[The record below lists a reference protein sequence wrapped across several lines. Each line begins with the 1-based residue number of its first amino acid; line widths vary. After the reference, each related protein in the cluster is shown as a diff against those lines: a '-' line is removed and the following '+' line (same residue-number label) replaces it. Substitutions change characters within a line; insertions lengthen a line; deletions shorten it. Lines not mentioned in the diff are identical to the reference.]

1 MLARVTTFAVD
12 GVDARRVWVEADI
25 RQGLPAFTVV
35 GLADKAVREA
45 RERVRAAMVNSGYE
59 FPLRRITVNL
69 APAYLRKVGPAFDL
83 PLAVAL
89 LVASGQLEPEA
100 VESCAIVGELSLTG
114 EVRPVRGALAVA
126 EGVRRHELRKLVL
139 PIARAREASL
149 VPDIEIVGI
158 ESLVDLVMTL
168 RGESEPAGVP
178 PGMPDRIGEDNDLAD
193 VRGHNALVAGLEVAA
208 AGGHNLF
215 LQGPPGTGKTMIAR
229 RLPSILPPLD
239 PEEALEVTRIQS
251 IAGLRGAAGLVT
263 ERPFRSPHHT
273 ISAAGL
279 VGGANPPQPGEAT
292 LAHRGVLF
300 LDELSEFAR
309 PSLEALRQPLEDGH
323 VTIVRGQHM
332 MVFPTRFMLVAAS
345 NPCPCGLGG
354 TRCTCTQADLARHR
368 RRLSGPLLDRI
379 DILMRVERPP
389 AEALRRQAAPSS
401 ATVRERVVV
410 ARERQEQRL
419 SGEPENCNAQLTSR
433 QIRDLGEVT
442 SSALRLLAEL
452 YDRYGLSAR
461 GHTRI
466 LRVARTVA
474 DLEGSD
480 PVGPEHVNIAA
491 SLRLDDSTPLAEAA

>member
-1 MLARVTTFAVD
+1 MLARVITFAVD

-25 RQGLPAFTVV
+25 RLGLPAFTVV

-45 RERVRAAMVNSGYE
+45 RERVRAAMINSGYE
-59 FPLRRITVNL
+59 FPLKRITVNL

-89 LVASGQLEPEA
+89 LVASAQLGAEA
-100 VESCAIVGELSLTG
+100 IEASAVIGELSLTG

-126 EGVRRHELRKLVL
+126 EGVRRHGLRRLVL
-139 PIARAREASL
+139 PLERAREAAL
-149 VPDIEIVGI
+149 VPDIEIVGV
-158 ESLVDLVMTL
+158 ESLERLVATL
-168 RGESEPAGVP
+168 RGEVEPLPLPEPGVDFP
-178 PGMPDRIGEDNDLAD
+178 APVPDLAD
-193 VRGHNALVAGLEVAA
+193 VRGHNALIPGLEVAA

-229 RLPSILPPLD
+229 RLPSILPPLA
-239 PEEALEVTRIQS
+239 PEEAIEVTRIQS
-251 IAGLRGAAGLVT
+251 VAGLRGAAGLVT
-263 ERPFRSPHHT
+263 ARPFRAPHHT

-292 LAHRGVLF
+292 LAHHGVLF

-323 VTIVRGQHM
+323 VTIVRGQHVM
-332 MVFPTRFMLVAAS
+332 AFPTRFMLVAAS

-354 TRCTCTQADLARHR
+354 TRCQCSPLDLFRHR

-389 AEALRRQAAPSS
+389 AEALRRQIAPHS
-401 ATVRERVVV
+401 AEVVERVIV
-410 ARERQEQRL
+410 ARERQTHRL
-419 SGEPENCNAQLTSR
+419 QGQPEMCNAQLTSR
-433 QIRDLGEVT
+433 QIREVGEIT
-442 SSALRLLAEL
+442 PSALRLLGEL
-452 YDRYGLSAR
+452 YDRHTLSAR

-466 LRVARTVA
+466 LRVARTIA
-474 DLEGSD
+474 DLEASAV
-480 PVGPEHVNIAA
+480 VGPEHINVAA
-491 SLRLDDSTPLAEAA
+491 GLRLDDAPPLTEAA

>member
-89 LVASGQLEPEA
+89 LVASYQLEPDAIEA
-100 VESCAIVGELSLTG
+100 CAVVGELSLTG

-126 EGVRRHELRKLVL
+126 EGVRRSGLRRLVL
-139 PIARAREASL
+139 PRSRAREAAL
-149 VPDIEIVGI
+149 VPDLEIVGV
-158 ESLVDLVMTL
+158 ESLQELVATL
-168 RGESEPAGVP
+168 RGDAAPPSLPEEVCEEREPEA
-178 PGMPDRIGEDNDLAD
+178 ELAD
-193 VRGHNALVAGLEVAA
+193 VRGHNGLIPGLEVAA

-215 LQGPPGTGKTMIAR
+215 LQGPPGTGKTMLAR
-229 RLPSILPPLD
+229 RLPSILPPLA
-239 PEEALEVTRIQS
+239 PEEAIEVTRILS
-251 IAGLRGAAGLVT
+251 VAGLRGAAGLVT
-263 ERPFRSPHHT
+263 VRPFRAPHHT
-273 ISAAGL
+273 VSAAGL

-323 VTIVRGQHM
+323 VTIVRGQQV

-354 TRCTCTQADLARHR
+354 ARCQCSQADLMRHR

-389 AEALRRQAAPSS
+389 AEALRQQIAPAS
-401 ATVRERVVV
+401 ADVRERVVV
-410 ARERQEQRL
+410 ARERQLQRL
-419 SGEPENCNAQLTSR
+419 SGQPEVCNAQLTSR
-433 QIRDLGEVT
+433 QIRELGRVT
-442 SSALRLLAEL
+442 PSALRLLGEL
-452 YDRYGLSAR
+452 YDRHTLSAR

-474 DLEGSD
+474 DLDGSD
-480 PVGPEHVNIAA
+480 VVGSEHVNIAA
-491 SLRLDDSTPLAEAA
+491 SLRFDDAIQLAEAA

>member
-1 MLARVTTFAVD
+1 MLARVMTFAVD

-89 LVASGQLEPEA
+89 LVASYQLQPEA
-100 VESCAIVGELSLTG
+100 IESCAVLGELSLTG
-114 EVRPVRGALAVA
+114 EVRAVRGALAVA
-126 EGVRRHELRKLVL
+126 EGVRRAELTRLVL
-139 PIARAREASL
+139 PRSRAREAAL
-149 VPDIEIVGI
+149 VPGI
-158 ESLVDLVMTL
+158 EVVGVDSLQHLVETL
-168 RGESEPAGVP
+168 RGDVEPAPFLDEP
-178 PGMPDRIGEDNDLAD
+178 PGGDEPDPELAD
-193 VRGHNALVAGLEVAA
+193 VRGHNALIPGLEVAA

-229 RLPSILPPLD
+229 RLPSILPPLF
-239 PEEALEVTRIQS
+239 PGEAIEVTRIQS
-251 IAGLRGAAGLVT
+251 ITGMRGGAGLVT
-263 ERPFRSPHHT
+263 ARPFRAPHHT
-273 ISAAGL
+273 VSAAGL

-323 VTIVRGQHM
+323 VTIVRGQQVT
-332 MVFPTRFMLVAAS
+332 VFPTSFMLVAAS
-345 NPCPCGLGG
+345 NPCLCGQGG
-354 TRCTCTQADLARHR
+354 PRCRCTPAELARHR

-379 DILMRVERPP
+379 DILMRVERPA
-389 AEALRRQAAPSS
+389 AEALRQQIAPRSCD
-401 ATVRERVVV
+401 VRDRVIV
-410 ARERQEQRL
+410 ARERQRHRL
-419 SGEPENCNAQLTSR
+419 TGQPETCNAQLTSK
-433 QIRDLGEVT
+433 QIRELGHIT
-442 SSALRLLAEL
+442 TDALRLLNEL
-452 YDRYGLSAR
+452 YDLHTLSAR
-461 GHTRI
+461 AHTRI

-474 DLEGSD
+474 DLDGSD
-480 PVGPEHVNIAA
+480 LVVPDHVNVAA
-491 SLRLDDSTPLAEAA
+491 SLRFDDADQLAEAA